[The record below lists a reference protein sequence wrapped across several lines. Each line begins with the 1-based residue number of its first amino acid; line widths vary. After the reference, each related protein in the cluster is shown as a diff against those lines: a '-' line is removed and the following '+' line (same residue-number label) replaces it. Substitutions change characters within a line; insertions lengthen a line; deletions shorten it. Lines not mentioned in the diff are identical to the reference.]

1 MNFCVTIQ
9 IFILNVF
16 WTKDCTYHNLKK
28 LIWEK
33 DVVTKGEKDSSVVI
47 LNKTDYTEK
56 FQNMFKEGIDKR
68 TYSLTEDNTIKKS
81 KNFEQF
87 LKINFKGY
95 DKLDD
100 MLTTSNQPARIYVF
114 AKTHKFSSADSLNVN
129 DLKFRPIVDQTG
141 TMTYNAA

>member
-1 MNFCVTIQ
+1 M
-9 IFILNVF
+9 
-16 WTKDCTYHNLKK
+16 
-28 LIWEK
+28 
-33 DVVTKGEKDSSVVI
+33 KGDKDSSVVI

-68 TYSLTEDNTIKKS
+68 TYTLTEDNTIKKS

-100 MLTTSNQPARIYVF
+100 MLTTSNQPARIYAF
-114 AKTHKFSSADSLNVN
+114 AKTHKFSSADSLNIN